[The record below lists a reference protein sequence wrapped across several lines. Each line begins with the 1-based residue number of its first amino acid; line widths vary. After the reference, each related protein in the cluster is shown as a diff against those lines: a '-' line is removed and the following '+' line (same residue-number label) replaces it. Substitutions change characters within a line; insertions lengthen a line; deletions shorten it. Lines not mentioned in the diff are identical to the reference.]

1 MSDQNISF
9 QPTIAVA
16 TVFEQV
22 RPMQDQLAQ
31 ISSILEPM
39 RQLSEL
45 ANVFEPLRNFEMQI
59 RDLAKLLEPMRRFQD
74 QLRQGLQQFGPLQAL
89 DQELD
94 QLSEAF
100 RQSLS
105 QLAGA
110 LEPAVAL
117 QDRLPHPGNPALAAE
132 NPPQEGA

>member
-22 RPMQDQLAQ
+22 RPLQDQLAQ

-45 ANVFEPLRNFEMQI
+45 ANVFEPLRHFETQI
-59 RDLAKLLEPMRRFQD
+59 RDLAKLL
-74 QLRQGLQQFGPLQAL
+74 
-89 DQELD
+89 
-94 QLSEAF
+94 
-100 RQSLS
+100 
-105 QLAGA
+105 
-110 LEPAVAL
+110 
-117 QDRLPHPGNPALAAE
+117 
-132 NPPQEGA
+132 